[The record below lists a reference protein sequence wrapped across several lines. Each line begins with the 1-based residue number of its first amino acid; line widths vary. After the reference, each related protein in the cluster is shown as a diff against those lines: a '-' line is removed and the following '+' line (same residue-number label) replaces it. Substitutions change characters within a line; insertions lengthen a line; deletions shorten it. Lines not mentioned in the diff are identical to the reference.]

1 MICGIKDDYVGNSHV
16 KGSLDLSFEH
26 SLVLQSPIATPRISF
41 HAEQSG
47 FGSFIMAPPP
57 STDFFIRRSL

>member
-1 MICGIKDDYVGNSHV
+1 MICGTEDDYAGNSHV

-26 SLVLQSPIATPRISF
+26 SLVLQSPVATPRSSF

-47 FGSFIMAPPP
+47 FGSFRMAPPP
-57 STDFFIRRSL
+57 STDFFIRSSL